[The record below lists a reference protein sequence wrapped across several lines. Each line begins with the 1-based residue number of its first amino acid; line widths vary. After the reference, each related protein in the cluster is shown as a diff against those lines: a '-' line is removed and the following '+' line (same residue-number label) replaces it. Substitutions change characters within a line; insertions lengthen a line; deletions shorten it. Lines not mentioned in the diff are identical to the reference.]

1 MSISLSIRTCP
12 RVTTMSRWPYKATR
26 PPPTRHLPTR
36 TFSKRFQRIHVDEVV
51 YKIRFLFFHLFL
63 FVLFCFYFLSY
74 FVYVIF
80 GGRFF
85 LTPQSELRIGISKA
99 ILLFSWQCFTSMCRI
114 SYLLSFLLCPDFF
127 FDSVP
132 LITEVPQ
139 RFVLSP
145 NVSVLY
151 VWPWLTIFNNVHLF
165 LLIRELLYFSTY
177 SLWFQ
182 HYICAVHNFSYYQS
196 FFSPALLTVL

>member
-12 RVTTMSRWPYKATR
+12 RVTTMSRWPYKVTR

-51 YKIRFLFFHLFL
+51 YKISFLFFHLFL

-132 LITEVPQ
+132 LITGVPQ

-145 NVSVLY
+145 NQFRFFTYDLGWPYLTMFISFFLY
-151 VWPWLTIFNNVHLF
+151 VNYFISVHTLSGFNITYVLF
-165 LLIRELLYFSTY
+165 ITSRIISHFST
-177 SLWFQ
+177 
-182 HYICAVHNFSYYQS
+182 
-196 FFSPALLTVL
+196 ALLTIL

>member
-85 LTPQSELRIGISKA
+85 FIFIAYVWAFDSPIRATNRYKQGYIIIQLTMLYIHV
-99 ILLFSWQCFTSMCRI
+99 
-114 SYLLSFLLCPDFF
+114 SYFVSPIFLALSRFF
-127 FDSVP
+127 F
-132 LITEVPQ
+132 
-139 RFVLSP
+139 RFS
-145 NVSVLY
+145 STHY
-151 VWPWLTIFNNVHLF
+151 WSSAAFCS
-165 LLIRELLYFSTY
+165 FS
-177 SLWFQ
+177 
-182 HYICAVHNFSYYQS
+182 
-196 FFSPALLTVL
+196 

>member
-1 MSISLSIRTCP
+1 MFELLI
-12 RVTTMSRWPYKATR
+12 
-26 PPPTRHLPTR
+26 
-36 TFSKRFQRIHVDEVV
+36 
-51 YKIRFLFFHLFL
+51 
-63 FVLFCFYFLSY
+63 
-74 FVYVIF
+74 
-80 GGRFF
+80 
-85 LTPQSELRIGISKA
+85 PQSELRIGISKA

-114 SYLLSFLLCPDFF
+114 SYLLSFFLCPDFF

-165 LLIRELLYFSTY
+165 LLIRELLYLSTY

-196 FFSPALLTVL
+196 FFSPILSLSRWNFKKNRISAEHCKQTPPLHPPLPLPPPSAPTAPPTG